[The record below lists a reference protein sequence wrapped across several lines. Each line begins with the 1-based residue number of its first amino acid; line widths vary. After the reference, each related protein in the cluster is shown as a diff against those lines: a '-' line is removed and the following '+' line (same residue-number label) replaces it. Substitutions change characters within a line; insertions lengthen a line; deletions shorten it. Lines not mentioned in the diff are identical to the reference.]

1 MPTPSTGHITA
12 IDSHTAG
19 HPTRVVTG
27 GLPVLRGT
35 SVAERMSYFQAHHD
49 RLRTFLLH
57 EPRGHAAMV
66 GVVMTE
72 SAVADFGAFFLGSYK
87 YLEMCGHASIGLA
100 ITLDHMGL
108 IAPNGEGRASVTV
121 EVPAGIIT
129 LDLHYDGLRPR
140 SVTLRNVPAFVAGSG
155 EIADGDRALGYEIAY
170 GGNWYALIDAAA
182 AGVELSP
189 SGVGNA
195 MATGARLKAAINAD
209 IAAGRIAG
217 VGRPV
222 DSILFY
228 RTETDAGRLITR
240 QLVVLE
246 NNKFDRSPCGTGTS
260 ARLAQMIARGEIA
273 PGEAILSRNILDIDF
288 EAVATRDPQAE
299 GKVLPS
305 ISGTA
310 FITGHNSFLLQDGD
324 PLDHGFLCR

>member
-1 MPTPSTGHITA
+1 MPRQSTGHITT

-19 HPTRVVTG
+19 HPTRVITG
-27 GLPVLRGT
+27 GLPVLRGA
-35 SVAERMSYFQAHHD
+35 SVAERMEYFQRHHD

-66 GVVMTE
+66 GVVLTE
-72 SAVADFGAFFLGSYK
+72 SQVADFGAFFLGSYK

-108 IAPNGEGRASVTV
+108 IAPDVEGRASVTV
-121 EVPAGIIT
+121 EVPAGVIV
-129 LDLHYDGLRPR
+129 LDVRYDGVSPQT
-140 SVTLRNVPAFVAGSG
+140 VTLRNVPAFVAGQS
-155 EIADGDRALGYEIAY
+155 EVQDGSNKLAYDVVY
-170 GGNWYALIDAAA
+170 GGNWYAIINADDAGIDL
-182 AGVELSP
+182 VP

-209 IAAGRIAG
+209 IIDGKVAG

-222 DSILFY
+222 DSMLFY
-228 RTETDAGRLITR
+228 RNEKEANRLISR

-246 NNKFDRSPCGTGTS
+246 SNKFDRSPCGTGTS
-260 ARLAQMIARGEIA
+260 ARLAQLIANGQIDFDETIV
-273 PGEAILSRNILDIDF
+273 SRNILDIDF

-299 GKVLPS
+299 HQVMPS
-305 ISGTA
+305 ITGTA
-310 FITGHNSFLLQDGD
+310 FITGHHSFLLQTSD